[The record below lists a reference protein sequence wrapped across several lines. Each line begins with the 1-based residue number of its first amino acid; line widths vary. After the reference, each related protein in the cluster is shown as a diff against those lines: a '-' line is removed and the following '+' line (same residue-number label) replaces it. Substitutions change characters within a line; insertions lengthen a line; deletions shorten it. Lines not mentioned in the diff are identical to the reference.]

1 MSELNLK
8 KLREAQQIVNSDP
21 DFRAHGNVD
30 IKLAIKV
37 GKSAYLITF
46 EGFTCHQV
54 EKINETRYRDADCL
68 LDLTVSQ
75 WQELKQDLKSS
86 DGVGLIGLD
95 SREKVVSGVNP
106 RKKMELYRY
115 LTSVEAFLRAYG
127 EEAQAA

>member
-106 RKKMELYRY
+106 RKRMDLYRY
-115 LTSVEAFLRAYG
+115 LTSVEAFLRAYDEG
-127 EEAQAA
+127 AQAA

>member
-37 GKSAYLITF
+37 GKSAYLVTF
-46 EGFTCHQV
+46 QGFTCHQV

-95 SREKVVSGVNP
+95 FREKVVSGINP
-106 RKKMELYRY
+106 RKKMDLYRY
-115 LTSVEAFLRAYG
+115 LTSVEAFLRAYDEG
-127 EEAQAA
+127 AQAA

>member
-8 KLREAQQIVNSDP
+8 KLLEAQQIVNSDP
-21 DFRAHGNVD
+21 DFRSHGNVD

-37 GKSAYLITF
+37 GKSAYLVTF

-95 SREKVVSGVNP
+95 SREKVVSGINP
-106 RKKMELYRY
+106 RKKMDLYRY

-127 EEAQAA
+127 EGAQAA

>member
-46 EGFTCHQV
+46 EGFTCHQD

-75 WQELKQDLKSS
+75 WQELNQDLKSS

-95 SREKVVSGVNP
+95 SREKVVSGINP
-106 RKKMELYRY
+106 RKKMDLYRY

-127 EEAQAA
+127 KGAQAA